1 MSSYDFLVACAEVHV
16 RETVSTIKESL
27 IGISSPTCLG
37 LIMWTQEGKDIYNS
51 YTIRTLLQD
60 LLYRYVSS
68 SLLLPSVTSSVV
80 MLFMHLESSHPRTNI
95 INLAS
100 RTCFVINR
108 PTCHSHCLCFGPILF
123 LPFKETPIT
132 PITAV
137 SFLFSQLT
145 IPLCSSLV
153 QASAP
158 YINNCLVYLSFEM
171 NWHFSIT
178 QYTRKVF
185 HLSFAR
191 LP

>member
-80 MLFMHLESSHPRTNI
+80 MLFMHLESSHPRTNL

-100 RTCFVINR
+100 RVLSLIGL
-108 PTCHSHCLCFGPILF
+108 HA
-123 LPFKETPIT
+123 TPIVFVLGPFFSYPSKRLRLLLSQQSHFCSLNWPFLSVRHSSKPLLHTSTIVLFTFPLRWIGILASHNT
-132 PITAV
+132 PV
-137 SFLFSQLT
+137 KFST
-145 IPLCSSLV
+145 
-153 QASAP
+153 
-158 YINNCLVYLSFEM
+158 
-171 NWHFSIT
+171 
-178 QYTRKVF
+178 
-185 HLSFAR
+185 
-191 LP
+191 